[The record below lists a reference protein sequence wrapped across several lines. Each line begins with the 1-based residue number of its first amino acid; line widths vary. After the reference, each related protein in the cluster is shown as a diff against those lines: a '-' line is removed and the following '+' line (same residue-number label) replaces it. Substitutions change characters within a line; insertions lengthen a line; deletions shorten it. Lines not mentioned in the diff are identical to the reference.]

1 MITYYIIGTTAVV
14 SFLCFSQ
21 PGLLQKLSFNSYAI
35 IRTGEWYRLITHGFV
50 HADMAHLFVNMFT
63 LWSFGTYM
71 ERYFAALGLGVWGYA
86 GLYFGGM
93 IFASLYDL
101 VKQRNNFAYH
111 SVGASG
117 AISAVLFASILFDP
131 WGLIL
136 LFAIIPVPGIIFGML
151 YLVYCQYM
159 ARHSQGRVNHNAHFY
174 GAVFGLVFPVLLRPL
189 LLADFVGKLFF
200 SFNG

>member
-1 MITYYIIGTTAVV
+1 MITYYIIGITVIV
-14 SFLCFSQ
+14 SFLCFGQ

-35 IRTGEWYRLITHGFV
+35 IHTKEWFRLLTHGFI

-63 LWSFGTYM
+63 LWSFGVYM
-71 ERYFAALGLGVWGYA
+71 ERFFAALGLGGWGYL
-86 GLYFGGM
+86 GLYLGGV

-101 VKQRNNFAYH
+101 IKQRNNISYH

-117 AISAVLFASILFDP
+117 AISAVLFASILLDP

-136 LFAIIPVPGIIFGML
+136 LFAVIPVPGIVFGIL

-159 ARHSQGRVNHNAHFY
+159 AVHSSSHINHNAHFY
-174 GAVFGLVFPVLLRPL
+174 GAVFGLVFPLLLRPSL
-189 LLADFVGKLFF
+189 FFGFTEKLFF
-200 SFNG
+200 FL